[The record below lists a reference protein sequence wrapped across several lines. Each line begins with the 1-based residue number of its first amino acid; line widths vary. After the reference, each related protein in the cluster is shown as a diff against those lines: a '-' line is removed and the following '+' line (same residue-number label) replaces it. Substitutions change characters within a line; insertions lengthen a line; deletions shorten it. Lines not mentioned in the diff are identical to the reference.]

1 MISKPLKIFVWR
13 DFIQILPRFRG
24 VFTLMAH
31 SFSRAPGAFPHADT
45 LACGEQRA
53 VRRRAREGGEEGAG
67 RAAMGRAGQ
76 GAAHADTLAGGWRA
90 GRGGAAGEKGWQC
103 RQAPWGRGEGRAREG
118 KGKAARGG
126 SGKGGRQ
133 KNSEKSSAGRLAT
146 GPRIAYLCSRG
157 EEAAMARP
165 APATKKAP
173 MPHAPRRPAGRGGHG
188 GRTINPT
195 TRSYASRKT
204 LRKAEGEE

>member
-1 MISKPLKIFVWR
+1 MPILWR
-13 DFIQILPRFRG
+13 AESNGLCGGARG
-24 VFTLMAH
+24 
-31 SFSRAPGAFPHADT
+31 
-45 LACGEQRA
+45 
-53 VRRRAREGGEEGAG
+53 REG
-67 RAAMGRAGQ
+67 RKPQAAPPWGRAG
-76 GAAHADTLAGGWRA
+76 GCSCRYLGRRMAGGARRRGGGKGLA
-90 GRGGAAGEKGWQC
+90 MPPSPVGQGRGA
-103 RQAPWGRGEGRAREG
+103 
-118 KGKAARGG
+118 AARGG
-126 SGKGGRQ
+126 SGSGGRQ
-133 KNSEKSSAGRLAT
+133 KNSGKSSAGRLAT

-204 LRKAEGEE
+204 LRRAEGEE

>member
-1 MISKPLKIFVWR
+1 MFGEILFRFCPASAGYSPLWR
-13 DFIQILPRFRG
+13 TVFRAPR
-24 VFTLMAH
+24 AH
-31 SFSRAPGAFPHADT
+31 SLMPILWRAESNGLCGGAR
-45 LACGEQRA
+45 GRE
-53 VRRRAREGGEEGAG
+53 VRKAQ
-67 RAAMGRAGQ
+67 AAPPWAGQ
-76 GAAHADTLAGGWRA
+76 EAAHADTLAGGWRA

-103 RQAPWGRGEGRAREG
+103 RQAPWGRGDGRAREG

-133 KNSEKSSAGRLAT
+133 KNSGKSSAGRLAT

>member
-67 RAAMGRAGQ
+67 RAA
-76 GAAHADTLAGGWRA
+76 
-90 GRGGAAGEKGWQC
+90 GEKGWQC

-133 KNSEKSSAGRLAT
+133 KNSGKSSAGRLAT

>member
-24 VFTLMAH
+24 GFTLMRTVFRAPRAH
-31 SFSRAPGAFPHADT
+31 SLMPI
-45 LACGEQRA
+45 L
-53 VRRRAREGGEEGAG
+53 
-67 RAAMGRAGQ
+67 
-76 GAAHADTLAGGWRA
+76 WRA
-90 GRGGAAGEKGWQC
+90 ESNGLCGGSAGEKGWQC
-103 RQAPWGRGEGRAREG
+103 RQAPWGRGEGRARQG

-133 KNSEKSSAGRLAT
+133 KNSGKSSAGRLAT